1 MGNGGMKPAP
11 EDELCAEYIKSLLE
25 DKEFLEI
32 EQKVSNLKNN
42 GGEHFFDKSR
52 QNIFPEADFY
62 LCVKYNKFPFVIKI
76 EKDEI
81 GFVASKENVLTETA
95 AN

>member
-1 MGNGGMKPAP
+1 M
-11 EDELCAEYIKSLLE
+11 CAEYIKSLLE
-25 DKEFLEI
+25 GKEFLEI
-32 EQKVSNLKNN
+32 EQRVSNLKNN

-62 LCVKYNKFPFVIKI
+62 MCVKYNKFPFVIKI

-81 GFVASKENVLTETA
+81 GFVASKENVLTEIS